1 MSDASRAK
9 PIDPEAAATVVDLA
23 NHIGRLRESAV
34 SFQQTFDTGK
44 RGFFTPSEDEQVL
57 HLWVSYHKSRSALR
71 ELIDSIR
78 RSVGEASDE
87 YAGEFAVAYG
97 AALVLVDAAR
107 ALRDL
112 FGQDTLVR
120 RKLNESYSLYGI
132 PKGSFDSIQLSLTDP
147 TNALRIRQ
155 ATEFYDHYRDS
166 LASLAEGDDGLGA
179 VLGVIDSLSDSARV
193 GTAGYIKARARERSR
208 DVVDRIIIGSVS
220 RTVYAIQ
227 EFGSRLASNVSTIP
241 NHVPQVPDA
250 IAARLREMLQA
261 GDVLVTR
268 KESALTNY
276 FLPGYWPHAA
286 MYIGDG
292 RVIESLKDGVRE
304 RSMDSPMGNDAVA
317 VIRPLL
323 DADTI
328 EQAIGRAQTHV
339 GKPYDFDFDFTR
351 SDRVVCTEVV
361 YRSYEGL
368 GGVHFQMTRRAGRE
382 TVSAEDLL
390 NLAIGRQF
398 FEQVAVYCPDHSA
411 QLLVDEEMTSVL
423 RQTMADP
430 VEKPE

>member
-1 MSDASRAK
+1 
-9 PIDPEAAATVVDLA
+9 
-23 NHIGRLRESAV
+23 
-34 SFQQTFDTGK
+34 
-44 RGFFTPSEDEQVL
+44 
-57 HLWVSYHKSRSALR
+57 
-71 ELIDSIR
+71 
-78 RSVGEASDE
+78 
-87 YAGEFAVAYG
+87 
-97 AALVLVDAAR
+97 
-107 ALRDL
+107 
-112 FGQDTLVR
+112 
-120 RKLNESYSLYGI
+120 
-132 PKGSFDSIQLSLTDP
+132 
-147 TNALRIRQ
+147 
-155 ATEFYDHYRDS
+155 
-166 LASLAEGDDGLGA
+166 
-179 VLGVIDSLSDSARV
+179 
-193 GTAGYIKARARERSR
+193 
-208 DVVDRIIIGSVS
+208 
-220 RTVYAIQ
+220 VYAIQ
-227 EFGSRLASNVSTIP
+227 ELGSRLAINVSTIP

-411 QLLVDEEMTSVL
+411 QLLVEEEMTSVL

-430 VEKPE
+430 VE